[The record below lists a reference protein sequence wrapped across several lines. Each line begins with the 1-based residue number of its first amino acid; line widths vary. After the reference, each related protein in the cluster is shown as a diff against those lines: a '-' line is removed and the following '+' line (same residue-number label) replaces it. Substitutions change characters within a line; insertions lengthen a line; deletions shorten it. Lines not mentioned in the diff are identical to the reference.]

1 LGSKQGGVLAM
12 KSLYFAISILLIASL
27 LGCTTTQKG
36 AGVGVAAG
44 AGLGAIIGH
53 QSGKTAEGA
62 AIGAA
67 AGGLGGALIGE
78 QMAVKYC
85 PECGRDFPSDV
96 EYCPYDGTQL
106 KYKKK

>member
-1 LGSKQGGVLAM
+1 M
-12 KSLYFAISILLIASL
+12 KKLSLCLSILLVVSL

-36 AGVGVAAG
+36 AGVGAAAG
-44 AGLGAIIGH
+44 AGIGAIIGH
-53 QSGKTAEGA
+53 QSGNTGEGA

-67 AGGLGGALIGE
+67 VGGLGGALAGE
-78 QMAVKYC
+78 QMATKYC
-85 PECGRDFPSDV
+85 PECGRDFPADV